1 MAVTRIDYSQQI
13 PNNVNL
19 SDNRRLLKAL
29 ESWQPKFMRWWNELG
44 PLGFQRDDVYLRT
57 AITTDIKRDSAWGYV
72 KLPDYRWGVFLLDPD
87 PDRTISHGEFKGQPV
102 WQEVPGEFRNPLRRL
117 IVVQGDTEPA
127 SVEQQRHL
135 GHTCPSI
142 YDLRNLF
149 QVNVEEGR
157 HLWAMVYLLDAYFGR
172 DGRDEAEALLD
183 RHSGD
188 SDKPRILGA
197 FNEPTPDWLSFFMFT
212 FFTDRDGKYQLAS
225 LAESAFDPLSRTVQ
239 FMLREEAHHMFIG
252 TTGIARVVQRTCDLI
267 RQHGVDGRD
276 VRRFGGIELELLQK
290 YINLHYSVSLDLFG
304 SELSSNAATYF
315 SSGLK
320 GRFLETKRS
329 DDHQLVNATY
339 QVPRLEG
346 GLVETVEAP
355 ALNAMNECLR
365 DDYIVDCQ
373 RGLSSWNKIIA
384 RAGLDAELR
393 LPHRGFNRQVGVFAG
408 ARLDP
413 GGELLDERAWSAR
426 LDEWLPT
433 EEDREYVG
441 SLMTPVTEPGKMA
454 NWIAPPATGINGKPV
469 EFEYVRFEPRG

>member
-1 MAVTRIDYSQQI
+1 
-13 PNNVNL
+13 
-19 SDNRRLLKAL
+19 
-29 ESWQPKFMRWWNELG
+29 
-44 PLGFQRDDVYLRT
+44 
-57 AITTDIKRDSAWGYV
+57 
-72 KLPDYRWGVFLLDPD
+72 
-87 PDRTISHGEFKGQPV
+87 
-102 WQEVPGEFRNPLRRL
+102 
-117 IVVQGDTEPA
+117 
-127 SVEQQRHL
+127 
-135 GHTCPSI
+135 
-142 YDLRNLF
+142 
-149 QVNVEEGR
+149 
-157 HLWAMVYLLDAYFGR
+157 
-172 DGRDEAEALLD
+172 
-183 RHSGD
+183 
-188 SDKPRILGA
+188 
-197 FNEPTPDWLSFFMFT
+197 
-212 FFTDRDGKYQLAS
+212 
-225 LAESAFDPLSRTVQ
+225 
-239 FMLREEAHHMFIG
+239 MLREEAHHMFIG

-346 GLVETVEAP
+346 GLVEMVEAP

-426 LDEWLPT
+426 LDGWLPT

-441 SLMTPVTEPGKMA
+441 SLMTQVTEPGKMA

>member
-1 MAVTRIDYSQQI
+1 VSKIDYSQQI
-13 PNNVNL
+13 PNNIEL

-29 ESWQPKFMRWWNELG
+29 ESWQPKFMRWWHELG
-44 PLGFQRDDVYLRT
+44 PLGFQGDDVYLRT
-57 AITTDIKRDSAWGYV
+57 ALTTDIRRDSAWGYV
-72 KLPDYRWGVFLLDPD
+72 RLPDYRWGIFLLDPD
-87 PDRTISHGEFKGQPV
+87 PDRRISHGELKGRPV

-135 GHTCPSI
+135 GHTCPSL

-172 DGRDEAEALLD
+172 DGREEAEALLE

-188 SDKPRILGA
+188 ADKPRILGA

-252 TTGIARVVQRTCDLI
+252 TTGVARVVQRTCELR
-267 RQHGVDGRD
+267 RQFGVDDED
-276 VRRFGGIELELLQK
+276 VRRHGGIGLDLIQK

-304 SELSSNAATYF
+304 SELSSNAASYF
-315 SSGLK
+315 ASGLK
-320 GRFLETKRS
+320 GRFQETKRD
-329 DDHQLVNATY
+329 DDHRLVDAVY
-339 QVPRLEG
+339 PVPELRDG
-346 GLVETVEAP
+346 RVRTVEAP

-373 RGLSSWNKIIA
+373 RGVNGWNKVIA
-384 RAGLDAELR
+384 KAGIDFELK
-393 LPHRGFNRQVGVFAG
+393 LPHRGFNRRVGVFAG
-408 ARLDP
+408 AHLTPDGHLI
-413 GGELLDERAWSAR
+413 GGEEWRRRAS
-426 LDEWLPT
+426 EWLPT
-433 EEDREYVG
+433 DEDNEYVR
-441 SLMTPVTEPGKMA
+441 SLMVPVTEPGKMA

-469 EFEYVRFEPRG
+469 DYEYVRFAPRG